1 MSMTEARRRVAAR
14 ATRCYKKL
22 SVRFVPKKS
31 KRPPRVTHRLRAEMI
46 DPRLPITAAQFD
58 AMPTIT
64 PAQIIRAPKITRMD
78 SLVACRTVLRRIL
91 KAMAKGEI
99 PSQLGA
105 RMSYTANLIAA
116 IVKLESELKELT
128 ALREQLAALRGRGH
142 VALLEHGDASGD
154 YIPAAV
160 HPEEPS

>member
-1 MSMTEARRRVAAR
+1 
-14 ATRCYKKL
+14 
-22 SVRFVPKKS
+22 
-31 KRPPRVTHRLRAEMI
+31 MI

-99 PSQLGA
+99 PSQLGT
-105 RMSYTANLIAA
+105 RMSYTANLIAT
-116 IVKLESELKELT
+116 IVKCESEVKELT
-128 ALREQLAALRGRGH
+128 ALREQLAALRGRPLLQH
-142 VALLEHGDASGD
+142 DALNGD
-154 YIPAAV
+154 YIPAAIK
-160 HPEEPS
+160 PSKEPIGE

>member
-1 MSMTEARRRVAAR
+1 MSMTEARRRLAAR
-14 ATRCYKKL
+14 ATRCEPKL
-22 SVRFVPKKS
+22 STPSVPKKL
-31 KRPPRVTHRLRAEMI
+31 KKLPKHTERQRAEVTT
-46 DPRLPITAAQFD
+46 ITAAQFD

-64 PAQIIRAPKITRMD
+64 PAQIIRAPRITRMD
-78 SLVACRTVLRRIL
+78 TLVACRTVLRRIL